1 MKTPSGMSETS
12 TPAPAKKRTGPFTFL
27 AQVRAEARKVT
38 WTSRRETIWATIMV
52 VVMVLVASLFFYLV
66 DALVSTL
73 VRFITQIGGLNG

>member
-1 MKTPSGMSETS
+1 MSETS

-52 VVMVLVASLFFYLV
+52 VVMVLIASLFFYLV
-66 DALVSTL
+66 DAVVSAL

>member
-1 MKTPSGMSETS
+1 MSETS